1 MAVKTPALL
10 ASQIGMQHEIDIR
23 NEHLVLL
30 LFTIAN
36 KYRQISAAARS
47 KARVCSRSF
56 FGKTGSNPAG
66 SIS

>member
-47 KARVCSRSF
+47 KA
-56 FGKTGSNPAG
+56 
-66 SIS
+66 